1 MSFKT
6 AGVPFSHVASA
17 TNASVESRYACPTA
31 ILQSTSIV
39 RTSNGSASSQAPA
52 PTASAFSRTTC
63 GTSIID
69 TDPDQLGD
77 DIFERPRGVD
87 LVRAVARRSGS
98 TSLRWT
104 RMGSR
109 SSAFAVVVRRPALDP
124 LKHPLGAGAQE
135 DDRVEQRVEPPLVR
149 DRARDE
155 QRSVAVAGEHR
166 VDPVFA

>member
-6 AGVPFSHVASA
+6 AGVPFSHVAAA

-77 DIFERPRGVD
+77 DIFERPRSVD
-87 LVRAVARRSGS
+87 LVRARGAQERFHLPEVDEDELAL
-98 TSLRWT
+98 LRVC
-104 RMGSR
+104 RSR
-109 SSAFAVVVRRPALDP
+109 SSS
-124 LKHPLGAGAQE
+124 G
-135 DDRVEQRVEPPLVR
+135 
-149 DRARDE
+149 
-155 QRSVAVAGEHR
+155 
-166 VDPVFA
+166 